1 METTHMD
8 KRISS
13 LRFLALLMIVGLTSC
28 AQLVEKP
35 IQNFSNNLTDAVL
48 SQNDPEIVRQG
59 APTFMLMLDGMVR
72 QSPDSATMLGAASQI
87 YALYTNAFVKDENR
101 VKKLSSRSF
110 DYAERAYCVDFGLSQ
125 CDLTKMDFDAFQTS
139 VDRAGLKDVPTL
151 SALSTAWLLSI
162 RANSADWGAL
172 GQLPKA
178 EALLK
183 KVIELDRT
191 YQNGSAIMFSG
202 ILNSLRPPAL
212 GGKPELAKEYF
223 EEAIAL
229 SNGNN
234 LAAKVE
240 YASSYARSLYERD
253 LHDKLLNQVLAAD
266 PESDGYTLM
275 NLLAQE
281 QAKSLLAS
289 ADDYF

>member
-1 METTHMD
+1 MEKKQTIF
-8 KRISS
+8 RS
-13 LRFLALLMIVGLTSC
+13 LLVLLMLSLTAC

-59 APTFMLMLDGMVR
+59 APTFMLIMDAMVR
-72 QSPDSATMLGAASQI
+72 QSPDSESMLNAASQI
-87 YALYTNAFVKDENR
+87 YALYTNAFVTDEKR
-101 VKKLSSRSF
+101 VQNLSQQSF
-110 DYAERAYCVDFGLSQ
+110 DYAQRAYCIEFKLAN
-125 CDLTKMDFDAFQTS
+125 CDLVAMDFDAFANT
-139 VDRAGLKDVPTL
+139 VTRAGQKNVPTL

-162 RANSADWGAL
+162 RANASDWTAL

-178 EALLK
+178 EALLG
-183 KVIELDRT
+183 KVIELDRG
-191 YQNGSAIMFSG
+191 YQNGTAIMFSG
-202 ILNSLRPPAL
+202 ILNSLRPPAI

-229 SNGNN
+229 SNGQN

-240 YASSYARSLYERD
+240 YANSYARSLYERE
-253 LHDKLLNQVLAAD
+253 LHDRLLNEVLAAD
-266 PESDGYTLM
+266 PKAEGFTLM
-275 NLLAQE
+275 NLMAQE
-281 QAKSLLAS
+281 QAKDLLAS